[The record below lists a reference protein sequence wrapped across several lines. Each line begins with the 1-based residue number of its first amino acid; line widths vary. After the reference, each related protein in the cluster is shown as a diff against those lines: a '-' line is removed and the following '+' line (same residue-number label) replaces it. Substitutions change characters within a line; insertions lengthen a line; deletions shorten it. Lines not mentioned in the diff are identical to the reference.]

1 MHEARRAGVTID
13 GSAGGP
19 VCSAVAAMSPAESDP
34 SGPPSHPAESP
45 KNASLAQVA
54 GAVFWSF
61 FGIRKGRDMQR
72 DSVTIRPLHVV
83 LVGLAA
89 ALVFVLALVALVTYI
104 TRHA

>member
-1 MHEARRAGVTID
+1 
-13 GSAGGP
+13 
-19 VCSAVAAMSPAESDP
+19 MSSAESDP
-34 SGPPSHPAESP
+34 PGSAPRPPESP
-45 KNASLAQVA
+45 REASLAQVA

>member
-1 MHEARRAGVTID
+1 
-13 GSAGGP
+13 
-19 VCSAVAAMSPAESDP
+19 
-34 SGPPSHPAESP
+34 
-45 KNASLAQVA
+45 VA